1 MDLLPQYVAIVAVQA
16 AVEAER
22 GAVLPKPL
30 QPPDPKCPKCRGTGK
45 VKTGDGQHWTACSC
59 TERAACLSGT
69 CPLR

>member
-16 AVEAER
+16 AVESER
-22 GAVLPKPL
+22 VVLPAPL
-30 QPPDPKCPKCRGTGK
+30 KPPDPKCPKCKGSGQ

-59 TERAACLSGT
+59 TERACLSGT